1 MYQQNSA
8 HEYLTPAEAARILR
22 RSPRTLARMRAEGR
36 GPKYHREGGL
46 VLYWLDDLNVWYFQF
61 TVAPPRSLA

>member
-1 MYQQNSA
+1 MNQQNSA
-8 HEYLTPAEAARILR
+8 IKFFTPAEAARILR

-46 VLYWLDDLNVWYFQF
+46 VLYWLDDLNDWYFQF
-61 TVAPPRSLA
+61 TVVPPRSLA

>member
-1 MYQQNSA
+1 MNQQNSA
-8 HEYLTPAEAARILR
+8 YEYLTPAEAARILR

-46 VLYWLDDLNVWYFQF
+46 VLYWRDDLNDWFLQRRV
-61 TVAPPRSLA
+61 TPPRSDA